1 MIFFLDEKIG
11 KRLVVESL
19 RSAINS
25 LVQLKY
31 EKELPEILLLM
42 KAQYM
47 LVNHLENPK
56 QDFLDFTRMISGN
69 PTIDFNLKV
78 AQSEK
83 STRFRNIVLA
93 NFLKS
98 FRNINN
104 DVDEVLDF
112 YFH

>member
-1 MIFFLDEKIG
+1 
-11 KRLVVESL
+11 
-19 RSAINS
+19 
-25 LVQLKY
+25 
-31 EKELPEILLLM
+31 
-42 KAQYM
+42 
-47 LVNHLENPK
+47 
-56 QDFLDFTRMISGN
+56 MISGSL
-69 PTIDFNLKV
+69 TIDFNLKV

-98 FRNINN
+98 FTNINN